1 MKTAFFELENH
12 EKEFVRKGIKADLF
26 SFHLTPNNASKF
38 KNYESIAV
46 FIHKKIDKNVLKK
59 MKRLKLIATM
69 STGYDH
75 IDLEECKKRNITV
88 CYVAHYGEN
97 TVAEHA
103 FALILNLTRKISQCI
118 ERVKSRS
125 FSSIG
130 LIGIDLNN
138 KTIGIVGTGNIGKH
152 MVRMAKGF
160 NMNVIAYDLFPD
172 KKLAKELKFNYTS
185 FNELLKKSDI
195 ISLHVPYNKNTHHL
209 INTKNIGKIKKG
221 AILIN
226 TARGAL
232 IETKA
237 LIKAL
242 DSKIISAAGLDVL
255 EEENF
260 IGEEIKFIK
269 SKMNKQDLKI
279 ILEDYSLLKRDN
291 VIITPHNA
299 FNTKEAVERIL
310 ETTIFNIKSFMRGKK
325 VNSIKF

>member
-12 EKEFVRKGIKADLF
+12 EKEFVRKRINADLF
-26 SFHLTPNNASKF
+26 SFHLTPSNASKF
-38 KNYESIAV
+38 KDYEAIAI
-46 FIHKKIDKNVLKK
+46 FIHKKIDKDVLKK

-75 IDLEECKKRNITV
+75 IDLEECKKRDITV
-88 CYVAHYGEN
+88 CYVPHYGEN

-103 FALILNLTRKISQCI
+103 FALILNLTRKINQCI
-118 ERVKSRS
+118 ERVKDKS

-130 LIGIDLNN
+130 LTGIDLNN
-138 KTIGIVGTGNIGKH
+138 KTMGIVGTGNIGKH
-152 MVRMAKGF
+152 MIRMAHGF
-160 NMNVIAYDLFPD
+160 NMDVIAYDLFPD
-172 KKLAKELKFNYTS
+172 KKLARELKFNYAS

-209 INTKNIGKIKKG
+209 INTKSIGKIKKG

-226 TARGAL
+226 TARGTL
-232 IETKA
+232 IETKS

-242 DSKIISAAGLDVL
+242 DSKIISAVGLDVI

-260 IGEEIKFIK
+260 IGEEIKFLK
-269 SKMNKQDLKI
+269 TKMSKEELKVV
-279 ILEDYSLLKRDN
+279 LDDYNLLKRGN

-299 FNTKEAVERIL
+299 FNTKEAIERIL
-310 ETTIFNIKSFMRGKK
+310 ETTVFNIKSFARGKK
-325 VNSIKF
+325 VNAVKF